1 MGCSSPHFLLTAAQW
16 DAVHEDLKSF
26 LGFLLSTPPFAPFVS
41 LSGCE
46 CYSVR
51 SEITHTHTQPNLFCQ
66 RLTMWGFLEPLL
78 HEDELCP
85 MSPLK
90 CLNPFAPCARRSLL
104 TSVKIKML
112 LSGAPTSP
120 AFSFVYLYLHVSLFP
135 RLSPPLEPCVS
146 FLPSCGVFFIDCSRQ
161 NSLPDSSWDC
171 RALQLRLP
179 PPRTILSQDTRHQRN
194 TICLI
199 SPPALQSA
207 PLTKI
212 GFTAQYASSGFVL
225 KLQNAPL
232 QAQCLGTQG

>member
-1 MGCSSPHFLLTAAQW
+1 MC
-16 DAVHEDLKSF
+16 
-26 LGFLLSTPPFAPFVS
+26 
-41 LSGCE
+41 
-46 CYSVR
+46 
-51 SEITHTHTQPNLFCQ
+51 
-66 RLTMWGFLEPLL
+66 
-78 HEDELCP
+78 
-85 MSPLK
+85 
-90 CLNPFAPCARRSLL
+90 SLL
-104 TSVKIKML
+104 TSVRIKML

-135 RLSPPLEPCVS
+135 WLSPPLEPCVS

-161 NSLPDSSWDC
+161 NSWPDSSWDC

-179 PPRTILSQDTRHQRN
+179 PPRTVLSQDTRHQRN

-232 QAQCLGTQG
+232 PSSASWDPGLKQPSATFDEYSTMLKKCVFISTFHS